1 MEDPRLIDA
10 LRAQGIS
17 DERVLGAMAAL
28 NRADYVEMDERPRA
42 WRDEP
47 LPIGEAQTISQP
59 YVVARMTHAM
69 DVKPGERV
77 LEVGTGSGYQT
88 AVLLGLGADVYT
100 VEVRPALAERARA
113 RLAQVFTQ
121 NLHARVGDGW
131 LGWLEAAPFD
141 AIILTAAPD
150 EVPQALLAQLR
161 RGGRLV
167 GPVGPPY
174 APQQLVRIVR
184 QGDDSFV
191 TEELLAVRFVP
202 MTRGPPHSGG

>member
-10 LRAQGIS
+10 LRAQGIR

-28 NRADYVEMDERPRA
+28 NRADFLEPDERGRA

-47 LPIGEAQTISQP
+47 LPIGESQTISQP
-59 YVVARMTHAM
+59 YVVARMTQAAG
-69 DVKPGERV
+69 VQRAERV

-88 AVLLGLGADVYT
+88 AVLLELGADVYT

-113 RLAQVFTQ
+113 RLMKLFDK
-121 NLHARVGDGW
+121 NLHLRVADGW
-131 LGWLEAAPFD
+131 LGWPEAAPFD
-141 AIILTAAPD
+141 VILLTAAP
-150 EVPQALLAQLR
+150 EVVPQALLTQLGK
-161 RGGRLV
+161 GGRLV
-167 GPVGPPY
+167 GPVGPAN

-184 QGDDSFV
+184 HADDSFD

-202 MTRGPPHSGG
+202 MVRGAPQSG

>member
-10 LRAQGIS
+10 LRAQGIR

-28 NRADYVEMDERPRA
+28 SRADFVETDERARA

-59 YVVARMTHAM
+59 YVVARMTQAAG
-69 DVKPGERV
+69 VQPGERV

-100 VEVRPALAERARA
+100 VEVRPVLAERARA
-113 RLAQVFTQ
+113 RLTQ
-121 NLHARVGDGW
+121 LSIPKLHTRVGDGW
-131 LGWLEAAPFD
+131 LGWPEAAPFD
-141 AIILTAAPD
+141 AILLTAAP
-150 EVPQALLAQLR
+150 EEIPKGLLGQLR
-161 RGGRLV
+161 PGGGRLV
-167 GPVGPPY
+167 GPVGPLH
-174 APQQLVRIVR
+174 APQQLVRVIR
-184 QGDDSFV
+184 HADDSFE

-202 MTRGPPHSGG
+202 MVRGAPEPG

>member
-10 LRAQGIS
+10 LRAQGIG

-28 NRADYVEMDERPRA
+28 SRADFVEMDERPRA

-59 YVVARMTHAM
+59 YVVARMTQAV

-113 RLAQVFTQ
+113 RLTQAFTQ
-121 NLHARVGDGW
+121 KFHARVGDGW
-131 LGWLEAAPFD
+131 LGWPEAAPFD

-167 GPVGPPY
+167 GPVGPTY

-202 MTRGPPHSGG
+202 MTRGAAHSG